1 MTQAYDSARFLLILN
16 LTKSVSVRER
26 ISGLVSI
33 IVFPLFIHLILRC
46 LLCVSE
52 IQNMLKKKT
61 TDSQGTVSVF
71 WGVFLDLHDL
81 SLSHISCLFY
91 SFDWSVCCC
100 VSLWAGVFILSYL
113 CYPVWLVALVVD

>member
-52 IQNMLKKKT
+52 IQNMLKKKLLIVKVL
-61 TDSQGTVSVF
+61 SQSF
-71 WGVFLDLHDL
+71 GVF
-81 SLSHISCLFY
+81 SWTYMI
-91 SFDWSVCCC
+91 
-100 VSLWAGVFILSYL
+100 
-113 CYPVWLVALVVD
+113 